1 VALRSGFTVQE
12 KKEERN
18 TFVRLPVREKKIASN
33 KDAANTG
40 LSTEIDWQ
48 IPCGKGTEQRDL
60 RVKTGVE
67 NVSFF
72 IDKECITGYG
82 PLTESLFTLLHV
94 VTIALPRKPLL
105 VLRVGNTGAGRT
117 VYLLETYLIYLSK
130 GGIDNAEA

>member
-1 VALRSGFTVQE
+1 M
-12 KKEERN
+12 
-18 TFVRLPVREKKIASN
+18 RLPVREKKIASN

-40 LSTEIDWQ
+40 LSTEIDRQ

-94 VTIALPRKPLL
+94 VTIAPASKAPPCAASGKYRCGANCLFI
-105 VLRVGNTGAGRT
+105 GN
-117 VYLLETYLIYLSK
+117 LLIYLSK

>member
-1 VALRSGFTVQE
+1 M
-12 KKEERN
+12 
-18 TFVRLPVREKKIASN
+18 RLPVREKKIASN
-33 KDAANTG
+33 KDAANIG
-40 LSTEIDWQ
+40 LSTEIDRQ

-117 VYLLETYLIYLSK
+117 VYLLETY
-130 GGIDNAEA
+130 